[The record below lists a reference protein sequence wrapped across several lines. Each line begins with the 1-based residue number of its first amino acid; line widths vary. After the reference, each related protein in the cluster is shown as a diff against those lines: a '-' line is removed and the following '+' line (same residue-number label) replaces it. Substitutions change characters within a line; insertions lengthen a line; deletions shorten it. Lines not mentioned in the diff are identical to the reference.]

1 MDRFDNLSPAQ
12 IADMIGTVDAQAK
25 ALEAEKKALRAA
37 LEARNLD
44 ADTICGDQFAISF
57 GLRNGSVTLD
67 KAAVEKALGADWVAA
82 NSKVGAASVVM
93 TIKAINSAA
102 AKAA

>member
-1 MDRFDNLSPAQ
+1 MNRFDNLSAAQ
-12 IADMIGTVDAQAK
+12 IADLIGNVDAQAK

-44 ADTICGDQFAISF
+44 ADTICGNEFAVSF
-57 GLRNGSVTLD
+57 NLRNGSVTLD
-67 KAAVEKALGADWVAA
+67 KAAVETALGADWVAA

-93 TIKAINSAA
+93 TIKAVNAA

>member
-12 IADMIGTVDAQAK
+12 IADLIGNVDAQAK

-37 LEARNLD
+37 LEARGLD
-44 ADTICGDQFAISF
+44 ADTVSGTQYALTFK
-57 GLRNGSVTLD
+57 LRSGSLSLD
-67 KAAVEKALGADWVAA
+67 KDAVEKALGKDWVAA

-93 TIKAINSAA
+93 TIAAVNSA